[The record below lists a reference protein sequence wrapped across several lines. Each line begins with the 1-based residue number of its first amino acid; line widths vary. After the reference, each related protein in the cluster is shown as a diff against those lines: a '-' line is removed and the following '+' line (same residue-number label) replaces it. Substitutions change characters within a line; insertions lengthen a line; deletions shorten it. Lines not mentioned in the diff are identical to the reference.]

1 MTPASFTRRIQA
13 IVEQSERPPA
23 PTLYTD
29 AVNRRLCIQFQA
41 MPDADTCALMKS
53 NGFKYRG
60 GSTAAWVRPITHNAL
75 QSSRLVMAQL
85 TERTPEDNA

>member
-1 MTPASFTRRIQA
+1 MTPASFTRRVSV
-13 IVEQSERPPA
+13 IVEQSERPSA

-29 AVNRRLCIQFQA
+29 AVNRRLCIQFQT

-60 GSTAAWVRPITHNAL
+60 GFTAAWVRPITTNAM
-75 QSSRLVMAQL
+75 QAARLVMAQL

>member
-1 MTPASFTRRIQA
+1 MTVPSFTRRVSA
-13 IVEQSERPPA
+13 IVEQSDRPPA

-29 AVNRRLCIQFQA
+29 ALNRRLCIQFQT

-60 GSTAAWVRPITHNAL
+60 GSTAAWVRPHTSNANKAA
-75 QSSRLVMAQL
+75 RFVMAQL